1 MLVSAKSQADIL
13 DVISNL
19 SSDEVF
25 TPPPV
30 ANAVLDLLP
39 EEVWSDPKLRWLD
52 PGTKTGVFLREAAR
66 RLMGGLEKAI
76 PDEDERREH
85 ILKNMLYGAAITE
98 LTSLMARRSL
108 YCSKDATSDKS
119 IVQMDAPAGN
129 VFFDRVEHDFDDS
142 GRCTECRGSKE
153 QLERGKER
161 ENYAYA
167 FIHKDGRDKM
177 SEVMDMQFD
186 VIVGNPPYQMDGG
199 GGGTNATPLYN
210 LFVQQAL
217 ELNPA
222 YISMITPSRWLAGGR
237 GLDGFRQAM
246 LADRRVRALVDFPD
260 AAELFPTNIEIKG
273 GVSYFLWDRENEG
286 DCAVSLVRRG
296 DVIGPEPRVL
306 DEFDTFVRDG
316 RSASILRRVRGL
328 RTECVLGLISGDT
341 PFGLATNFD
350 GFHLG
355 KKKPGEMQIFAVT
368 GGKRIK
374 GFVSRSRVKK
384 NPHLIEAWKVL
395 LPEAGSDGGKQ
406 PPDVVL
412 GKPEVAPPDSVC
424 TQTFLVAGPF
434 LTNDEAASFES
445 YVRTKFF
452 RFLVSLRKISQHAF
466 RSTYTWVP
474 QQKWDR
480 TWTDAE
486 LYKKYGITTEE
497 RAYIEEMIK
506 EMPE

>member
-66 RLMGGLEKAI
+66 RLMDGLVETI

-108 YCSKDATSDKS
+108 YCSKNATSDKS
-119 IVQMDAPAGN
+119 VVKMATPAGN
-129 VFFDRVEHDFDDS
+129 ILFERVEHDFNDS
-142 GRCTECRGSKE
+142 GRCTECGGSKE
-153 QLERGKER
+153 QLERGEER

-167 FIHKDGRDKM
+167 FIHKDGRNKM

-186 VIVGNPPYQMDGG
+186 VIVGNPPYQMDSD
-199 GGGTNATPLYN
+199 GGTRTMPLYN
-210 LFVQQAL
+210 LFVDQAKHL
-217 ELNPA
+217 DPK
-222 YISMITPSRWLAGGR
+222 YIAMITPSRWMAGGL
-237 GLDGFRQAM
+237 GLSDFRKEM
-246 LADRRVRALVDFPD
+246 LSDTHIRSLVDFPD
-260 AAELFPTNIEIKG
+260 AGEVFPGVEIKG
-273 GVSYFLWDRENEG
+273 GVCYFLREKESAG
-286 DCAVSLVRRG
+286 TCDVTIVRG
-296 DVIGPEPRVL
+296 KESYGPQPRDL
-306 DEFDTFVRDG
+306 NEFDVFVRDG
-316 RSASILRRVRGL
+316 RGLEILHKVREQDEPSLTEILAVDKEFGMTSNFSDYHRQRKPRTINIYANSKGTRITGWIEKAKINKSA
-328 RTECVLGLISGDT
+328 
-341 PFGLATNFD
+341 
-350 GFHLG
+350 
-355 KKKPGEMQIFAVT
+355 
-368 GGKRIK
+368 
-374 GFVSRSRVKK
+374 
-384 NPHLIEAWKVL
+384 HLIDTWKVL
-395 LPEAGSDGGKQ
+395 IPQAGSDGGKQ

-412 GKPEVAPPDSVC
+412 GRPWVVGPPSVC
-424 TQTFLVAGPF
+424 TQTYLFVYS
-434 LTNDEAASFES
+434 DSRSASESVES
-445 YVRTKFF
+445 YVRTRFF
-452 RFLVSLRKISQHAF
+452 RFLVSLRKISQHAT

-474 QQKWDR
+474 QQEWDR

-486 LYKKYGITTEE
+486 LYKKYGITEAE
-497 RAYIEEMIK
+497 QAYIEEMIK

>member
-1 MLVSAKSQADIL
+1 MFVSAKSQPDIL

-66 RLMGGLEKAI
+66 RLMDGLDEAI
-76 PDEDERREH
+76 PDEDARREH

-119 IVQMDAPAGN
+119 IVQMGTPAGN
-129 VFFDRVEHDFDDS
+129 VFFDRIDHDFDDS

-153 QLERGKER
+153 QLERGEER

-217 ELNPA
+217 ALNPSYVA
-222 YISMITPSRWLAGGR
+222 MITPSRWLAGGR
-237 GLDGFRQAM
+237 GLSEFREQM
-246 LADRRVRALVDFPD
+246 LADTRLQQLVDYPN
-260 AAELFPTNIEIKG
+260 AAELFPGVQIEG
-273 GVSYFLWDRENEG
+273 GVSYFLWANEHSGPCSVSQMRSGEIQGPADRNL
-286 DCAVSLVRRG
+286 A
-296 DVIGPEPRVL
+296 
-306 DEFDTFVRDG
+306 EFDIFVRD
-316 RSASILRRVRGL
+316 AQQLNVLRRVEKVEGSSVIEL
-328 RTECVLGLISGDT
+328 FTGDT
-341 PFGLATNFD
+341 PFGLATNFNE
-350 GFHLG
+350 FHLG
-355 KKKPGEMQIFAVT
+355 NKRSGEIGIHALR
-368 GGKRIK
+368 GGNRVK
-374 GFVSRSRVKK
+374 GWVSRSKIKK
-384 NPHLIEAWKVL
+384 NQHLIDEWNVFVPKAHG
-395 LPEAGSDGGKQ
+395 ASKQ
-406 PPDVVL
+406 PPDSIL
-412 GKPEVAPPDSVC
+412 GKPVVAGPKSVC

-434 LTNDEAASFES
+434 ETREQAESFES
-445 YVRTKFF
+445 YLRTRFF
-452 RFLVSLRKISQHAF
+452 RFLVSIRKISQDAL

-480 TWTDAE
+480 EWTDE
-486 LYKKYGITTEE
+486 QLYKKYGITEE
-497 RAYIEEMIK
+497 EQSYIEEMIK
-506 EMPE
+506 EMPA